1 MQNLWTFALALAG
14 ILLGAHTASAALITL
29 DVSSGGIDHERTCTS
44 TSCSSVVWTM
54 PDGSVYPNGT
64 VFPASGTI
72 TIDTTNLLMS
82 VNLVVAFS
90 AIAGSADGVVTE
102 LQLTN
107 TTYVANNL
115 PITVS
120 GPIGGITSYNLGAGL
135 TATVDPA
142 SVTEVGSGSSDPI
155 FPAVRI
161 TGQCGV
167 AGDNTGQCGFSFGRV
182 GFQMPTPLGRYL
194 EQTFNVGVVPEPGTL
209 LLLGSGLVGLAMSGR
224 RSRN

>member
-1 MQNLWTFALALAG
+1 MQNLRMLALALAVVAF
-14 ILLGAHTASAALITL
+14 GAQTASAALITL
-29 DVSSGGIDHERTCTS
+29 NVSSGGIDHERTCTS

-72 TIDTTNLLMS
+72 TIDTTSLLMS

-107 TTYVANNL
+107 TSYVASNL
-115 PITVS
+115 PITAS
-120 GPIGGITSYNLGAGL
+120 GPVGGITSYNLSAGL
-135 TATVDPA
+135 TAVVDPA
-142 SVTEVGSGSSDPI
+142 SVNEVGSGSSNPI

-167 AGDNTGQCGFSFGRV
+167 AGDNTGQCGFTFGRV
-182 GFQMPTPLGRYL
+182 GFQMPAPLGRYL

-209 LLLGSGLVGLAMSGR
+209 LLLGSGLVGLAISGR
-224 RSRN
+224 RAR